1 MSWELFFFFEEEERH
16 SGKEA
21 KKEEIENWSNG
32 GQNKI
37 GGDRKQWSRPR
48 SSKGSKKIS

>member
-1 MSWELFFFFEEEERH
+1 MSWELFFFFEEGEKH

-32 GQNKI
+32 DRTKLEVTESSEVGQGHRKAQKINK
-37 GGDRKQWSRPR
+37 
-48 SSKGSKKIS
+48 